1 MWFFLL
7 FITTF
12 TEGLLQKAS
21 MLIRPRL
28 IGSTPAMSH
37 AAVNSDARSNVVVT
51 AIINYNIQISSQ
63 NIRIPA
69 KQAAVVQ

>member
-1 MWFFLL
+1 
-7 FITTF
+7 
-12 TEGLLQKAS
+12 
-21 MLIRPRL
+21 
-28 IGSTPAMSH
+28 MSH

-69 KQAAVVQ
+69 KQAAAVQ